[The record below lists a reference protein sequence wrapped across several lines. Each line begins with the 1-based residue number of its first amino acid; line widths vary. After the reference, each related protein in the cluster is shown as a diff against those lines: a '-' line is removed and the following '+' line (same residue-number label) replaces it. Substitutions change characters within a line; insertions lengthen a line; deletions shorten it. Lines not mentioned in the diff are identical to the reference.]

1 MESVPEQEGA
11 GRVPF
16 VSKLRIAIVG
26 FGLMGGSLGLA
37 LRPFA
42 AELVAVDANPDSLQ
56 AALAAGAVDRTSTNL
71 AGGVAGVDLIVLA
84 APVRAILQVLE
95 QLPQIRPDGCLI
107 MDLGSTKQEICER
120 MAALPAVFQSI
131 GGHPMCGKE
140 SPGFA
145 QADRSLYHDR
155 IFVLCRHQRTT
166 PLIEQI
172 ALEVV
177 SLVGGRP
184 LFLPPALH
192 DQLVSLTSHLPYLAA
207 ALLMRQAATAA
218 ADEPHL
224 WPVSA
229 SGFRDSSRLAGSSP
243 QVMGDILHTNRAAV
257 LGQLRLYQQ
266 SLAELVALLETGSET
281 EVANWLAAARQAYQ
295 TYKESTS

>member
-1 MESVPEQEGA
+1 
-11 GRVPF
+11 
-16 VSKLRIAIVG
+16 
-26 FGLMGGSLGLA
+26 
-37 LRPFA
+37 
-42 AELVAVDANPDSLQ
+42 
-56 AALAAGAVDRTSTNL
+56 
-71 AGGVAGVDLIVLA
+71 
-84 APVRAILQVLE
+84 
-95 QLPQIRPDGCLI
+95 
-107 MDLGSTKQEICER
+107 
-120 MAALPAVFQSI
+120 
-131 GGHPMCGKE
+131 
-140 SPGFA
+140 
-145 QADRSLYHDR
+145 
-155 IFVLCRHQRTT
+155 
-166 PLIEQI
+166 
-172 ALEVV
+172 
-177 SLVGGRP
+177 
-184 LFLPPALH
+184 LPPALH